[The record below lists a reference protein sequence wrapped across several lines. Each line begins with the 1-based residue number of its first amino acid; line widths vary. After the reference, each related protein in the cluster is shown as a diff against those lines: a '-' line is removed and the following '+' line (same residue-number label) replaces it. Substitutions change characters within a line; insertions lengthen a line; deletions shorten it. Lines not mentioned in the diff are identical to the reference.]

1 MLDTGIHLQ
10 HLYLKRNNMIKIT
23 LDEAYVFDLLA
34 IYEVKMEKC
43 EGEKLNKTIQS
54 YTTLANEI
62 KEQIGKDLYFEII
75 DSDTYQDLKAINKA
89 VFELVDRASETQLSQ
104 DTASANYKR
113 YILKHRI
120 QSEFF
125 NSILQEVKVL

>member
-1 MLDTGIHLQ
+1 
-10 HLYLKRNNMIKIT
+10 MIKVT

-34 IYEVKMEKC
+34 IYEVKMDKC
-43 EGEKLNKTIQS
+43 DGEKLSKTIQS
-54 YTTLANEI
+54 YTTLANDI
-62 KEQIGKDLYFEII
+62 KEQIGQDLYFEII
-75 DSDTYQDLKAINKA
+75 DSDTYADLKNANRE

-125 NSILQEVKVL
+125 NSILQEVKIL